1 MSALPRRCRRGQLV
15 DAIHRRV
22 ASPIHLPVIAWGAV
36 GAGVGSAHTISQQ
49 ISVPFR
55 QVHAPQQQPQVVPEG
70 QSFSSGMHSA
80 SAVGLGVGVGR
91 RTQLQVVHP
100 ATERHTWS

>member
-1 MSALPRRCRRGQLV
+1 
-15 DAIHRRV
+15 
-22 ASPIHLPVIAWGAV
+22 
-36 GAGVGSAHTISQQ
+36 
-49 ISVPFR
+49 VPFR